1 MKALI
6 VFIICIFTF
15 CVNIFA
21 DGVMPV
27 GSGTEDDPY
36 SIETLDNLLYLSTN
50 SNLWVSGL
58 YFKQTADIDA
68 SDTANWNDET
78 GFSPIGICDADS
90 VYEPF
95 SGFYNGDDHTINN
108 LYINHVETHS
118 DGLFGNT
125 FECTIQNLG
134 LTNVSITGD
143 NSVGALVGYNERSNI
158 NSVYST
164 GVISASDGYAGE
176 IDEYNG
182 MIEIG
187 DFSYQIVETGIDI
200 SEYTIDMSISQVLN
214 GSEFVGTFISLSGI
228 LVYLPYYAGGGWN
241 MMISDESNDIIIRIW
256 DSTGIEVSNFE
267 VGQILDIN
275 GIIGIFNNQAQILPG
290 YPEDISIDVNIE
302 DDQIINSDHLCLLN
316 NYPNPFNPETTIKFS
331 VKESETAKLSIY
343 NMKGQNVKSYP
354 VFNSGNHSA
363 LWDGLDNYGNKI
375 SSGVYLYKVHL
386 PRDYC
391 LY

>member
-1 MKALI
+1 MKKGIIFIGLI
-6 VFIICIFTF
+6 ILTVCSFAQIIT
-15 CVNIFA
+15 
-21 DGVMPV
+21 
-27 GSGTEDDPY
+27 
-36 SIETLDNLLYLSTN
+36 
-50 SNLWVSGL
+50 
-58 YFKQTADIDA
+58 
-68 SDTANWNDET
+68 
-78 GFSPIGICDADS
+78 PIGNIQDS
-90 VYEPF
+90 LDVYE
-95 SGFYNGDDHTINN
+95 GQIVTI
-108 LYINHVETHS
+108 E
-118 DGLFGNT
+118 
-125 FECTIQNLG
+125 
-134 LTNVSITGD
+134 
-143 NSVGALVGYNERSNI
+143 
-158 NSVYST
+158 
-164 GVISASDGYAGE
+164 GVITIGAGVLHSERLQAYIQDESEKGLQIFDFELTTEYLNDIIRGNKLRITGE

-375 SSGVYLYKVHL
+375 SSGVYLYKVQSGSTMQVRRML
-386 PRDYC
+386 M
-391 LY
+391 LK